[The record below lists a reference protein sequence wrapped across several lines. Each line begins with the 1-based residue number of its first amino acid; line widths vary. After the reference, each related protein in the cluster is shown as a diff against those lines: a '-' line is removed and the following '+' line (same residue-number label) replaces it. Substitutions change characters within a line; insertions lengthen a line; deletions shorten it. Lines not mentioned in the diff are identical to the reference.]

1 MFTVLCRHVHS
12 CWQSTE
18 AFLYVTGK
26 SNIVS
31 TWKYIIVLHI
41 KGKNNFKHFLLYT
54 YGRNTYQKGTALM
67 KMYRV
72 VPQTKRGNYHVAT
85 VCHMVCKSHSVF
97 PLHTMV
103 SNIVY
108 SFDKIV
114 NGLNYPGSSRI
125 ICTKASRLHVSLC
138 ECFYIKSLYFFK
150 SSEGGI

>member
-18 AFLYVTGK
+18 AILCKHGNILVSFL
-26 SNIVS
+26 N
-31 TWKYIIVLHI
+31 I

-114 NGLNYPGSSRI
+114 NGLNYPGSFRI
-125 ICTKASRLHVSLC
+125 ISTKASRLHVSLC
-138 ECFYIKSLYFFK
+138 ECFNIKSLYFFK